1 MASSK
6 TTPSQVQ
13 KVSKHCGTEEVT
25 ENKIYRVTIETNFII
40 PRCFYIKIQDTLST
54 STVEIIREKN
64 TETQK
69 MSRAEEVA

>member
-13 KVSKHCGTEEVT
+13 KVSKHCVTEEVT
-25 ENKIYRVTIETNFII
+25 ENKIYRVTIETNFFI
-40 PRCFYIKIQDTLST
+40 PRCFYIKIQDI
-54 STVEIIREKN
+54 STVQMIREKN

-69 MSRAEEVA
+69 MSCAEEVA

>member
-13 KVSKHCGTEEVT
+13 KVSKHCVTEEVT
-25 ENKIYRVTIETNFII
+25 ENKIYRVTIETNFFI
-40 PRCFYIKIQDTLST
+40 PRCFYIKIQDTST
-54 STVEIIREKN
+54 IQIIREKN

-69 MSRAEEVA
+69 MSCAEEVV